1 MKQKI
6 FAFLFI
12 ASLFGILIFNS
23 CRNDPKDLA
32 RIRIP
37 DTIAGQ
43 FISEGEII
51 YSELG
56 KVKIRIQAPII
67 YNYETTKS
75 YTEMPEGFFAE
86 FFDDSIQVE
95 ATITGNYG
103 IFLNDEDKMIAKHD
117 VEVISLKSEEQLNT
131 EELTWDMKAKKIY
144 SDAFVKI
151 TSKDKI
157 ILGDGF
163 ESDENFEN
171 RTIKKLRGEF
181 LIDQEE
187 E

>member
-6 FAFLFI
+6 FAYAFMIF
-12 ASLFGILIFNS
+12 LFGILIFNS
-23 CRNDPKDLA
+23 CKNDPKDIA
-32 RIRIP
+32 RISMP

-43 FISEGEII
+43 FISEGEVI

-56 KVKIRIQAPII
+56 NAKLRIQAPVI
-67 YNYETTKS
+67 YNFETSKS
-75 YTEMPEGFFAE
+75 YTEMPQGFFAE
-86 FFDDSIQVE
+86 FFDDDVNVE
-95 ATITGNYG
+95 ATIAAEYG
-103 IFLNDEDKMIAKHD
+103 IFLNDEDKMIAKYD
-117 VEVISLKSEEQLNT
+117 VEVFSLKNEEQLNT
-131 EELTWDMKAKKIY
+131 EELIWDMKARKIY

-171 RTIKKLRGEF
+171 RSIKKLRGEF
-181 LIDQEE
+181 LVDQENE
-187 E
+187 